1 VGQDTDSELLT
12 ALRAGDERAFV
23 MLVRRHHAAM
33 LRLACSFVPNVAVA
47 EEVVQD
53 TWIGVLRGIGG
64 FEGRSSFRTWLFR
77 ILVNRARTAGVRE
90 GRTIAVGDSATLGES
105 EAAVAASRFDGGGSW
120 LSPPEQWIE
129 EADDRLEASK
139 LADFIRAA
147 VQGLPDR
154 QRQVVTLRDIE
165 GLTSEEVCGVLEIS
179 EGNQRVLL
187 HRGRSR
193 LRQAVE
199 AGFGRPS

>member
-1 VGQDTDSELLT
+1 MGQDTDTELLA

-23 MLVRRHHAAM
+23 ILVRRHHAAM

-53 TWIGVLRGIGG
+53 AWIGVLRGIGG
-64 FEGRSSFRTWLFR
+64 FQGRSEFRTWLFR
-77 ILVNRARTAGVRE
+77 ILVNRAKTAGARE
-90 GRTIAVGDSATLGES
+90 RRTIAMGDPATVGDS
-105 EAAVAASRFDGGGSW
+105 EAAVAASRFDGGGGW
-120 LSPPEQWIE
+120 ISPPEQWVE
-129 EADDRLEASK
+129 EAEDRLEAGK
-139 LADFIRAA
+139 MADFIRVA
-147 VQGLPDR
+147 VEDLPDR
-154 QRQVVTLRDIE
+154 QRQVVILRDME

-199 AGFGRPS
+199 TGFGGPS

>member
-1 VGQDTDSELLT
+1 VDSGTDAQLLT

-23 MLVRRHHAAM
+23 TLVRRHHDAM
-33 LRLACSFVPNVAVA
+33 LRLASSFVPNVAVA

-53 TWIGVLRGIGG
+53 TWVGVLRGIDG

-77 ILVNRARTAGVRE
+77 ILVNRARTAGARE
-90 GRTIAVGDSATLGES
+90 RRTIAVGDTGAVSGT

-120 LSPPEQWIE
+120 ASPPERWIE
-129 EADDRLEASK
+129 EVEDRLEAGK
-139 LADFIRAA
+139 LADFLRTAIDD
-147 VQGLPDR
+147 LPDR

-165 GLTSEEVCGVLEIS
+165 GLTSEEVCSVLEIS
-179 EGNQRVLL
+179 ESNQRVLL

-193 LRQAVE
+193 LRQAIE
-199 AGFGRPS
+199 TGFGRPS

>member
-1 VGQDTDSELLT
+1 MDSGTDSELLA

-23 MLVRRHHAAM
+23 TLVRRHHAAM

-64 FEGRSSFRTWLFR
+64 FQGRSSFRTWLFR

-90 GRTIAVGDSATLGES
+90 GRTIAVADTAALGES
-105 EAAVAASRFDGGGSW
+105 EAAVAASRFDGGGGW
-120 LSPPEQWIE
+120 LSPPERWIE
-129 EADDRLEASK
+129 EADDRLEAGK

-147 VQGLPDR
+147 VEGLPDR
-154 QRQVVTLRDIE
+154 QRQVVTLRDID

-199 AGFGRPS
+199 AGFGGPS

>member
-1 VGQDTDSELLT
+1 VDSGTDSELLA

-23 MLVRRHHAAM
+23 TLVRRHHAAM

-64 FEGRSSFRTWLFR
+64 FQGRSSFRTWLFR
-77 ILVNRARTAGVRE
+77 ILVNRAMTTGARE
-90 GRTIAVGDSATLGES
+90 RRTIAVGDTTAVGES
-105 EAAVAASRFDGGGSW
+105 EAAVAASRFDADGSW
-120 LSPPEQWIE
+120 LSPPERWIE
-129 EADDRLEASK
+129 EAEDRREAGK
-139 LADFIRAA
+139 LADFIRTA
-147 VQGLPDR
+147 VGDLPDR
-154 QRQVVTLRDIE
+154 QRQVVILRDIE

-199 AGFGRPS
+199 ADFGRPS